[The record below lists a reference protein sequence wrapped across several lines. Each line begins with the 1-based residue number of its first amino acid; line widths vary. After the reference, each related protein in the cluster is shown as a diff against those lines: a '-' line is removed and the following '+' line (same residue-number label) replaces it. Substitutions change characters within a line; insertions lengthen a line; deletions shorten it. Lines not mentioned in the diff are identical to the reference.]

1 MGYLARRGKMRR
13 RLVTLATAA
22 MVAFAIAV
30 PAGATDLHFDH
41 VGTSCEHGGTFHFV
55 ENGTEGVESTLT
67 VVFSNG
73 DVYTDTPD
81 KSNNGTNHWFVSSG
95 AGATVVSASTD
106 GDANKLVISDFE
118 CDEGKKG
125 KK

>member
-1 MGYLARRGKMRR
+1 MRR

-41 VGTSCEHGGTFHFV
+41 VGTTCEHGGTFHFV
-55 ENGTEGVESTLT
+55 ENGTEGTTSNLT

-73 DVYTDTPD
+73 DVYGPQGPD
-81 KSNNGTNHWFVSSG
+81 KTNNGTNHWFVSSG

-106 GDANKLVISDFE
+106 IEANNLVISDFE

-125 KK
+125 GGKK

>member
-1 MGYLARRGKMRR
+1 MRR

-41 VGTSCEHGGTFHFV
+41 VGTTCEHGGTFHFV
-55 ENGTEGVESTLT
+55 ENGTGGVESTLT
-67 VVFSNG
+67 VTFSNG

-81 KSNNGTNHWFVSSG
+81 KSNNGTNHWWVESG
-95 AGATVVSASTD
+95 AGATVTSASTSI
-106 GDANKLVISDFE
+106 DANMLVISDFE
-118 CDEGKKG
+118 CRDGKKA

>member
-1 MGYLARRGKMRR
+1 MRR

-22 MVAFAIAV
+22 LVAFALAV

-55 ENGTEGVESTLT
+55 ENGTGGATSNLT

-73 DVYTDTPD
+73 DVYGPQAPD
-81 KSNNGTNHWFVSSG
+81 KTNNGTNHWNVSSG

-118 CDEGKKG
+118 CRDGKKKG
-125 KK
+125 